1 MLAIRLPPDIE
12 ARLEKLAKA
21 TGRSKTYY
29 AREAIEEHL
38 ARLEDIYLAE
48 KRLEDVRAGRV
59 RTIALKDKRVSRKSA
74 TRAKA
79 GKLGQAPNDSAH
91 TARRTSVAAIAMGP
105 HATTSMSRHS
115 AAVLIGKATD
125 GGDAPI
131 VVQSM
136 TNTDTADVEG
146 TTKQVAELARAG
158 SE

>member
-59 RTIALKDKRVSRKSA
+59 RTIPLKDKRVSRKSA
-74 TRAKA
+74 TRAIA
-79 GKLGQAPNDSAH
+79 GK
-91 TARRTSVAAIAMGP
+91 R
-105 HATTSMSRHS
+105 
-115 AAVLIGKATD
+115 
-125 GGDAPI
+125 
-131 VVQSM
+131 
-136 TNTDTADVEG
+136 
-146 TTKQVAELARAG
+146 
-158 SE
+158 